1 MKKRD
6 QIDYLKQWIED
17 MKKNEEMLIQDLQQ
31 QQRCANEALRSL
43 ETLAE
48 KFEDD
53 KVKNK
58 SDIE

>member
-1 MKKRD
+1 MKKWD

>member
-1 MKKRD
+1 
-6 QIDYLKQWIED
+6 